1 MIIEFGS
8 FQLKMGLIELIVI
21 GFGAIPLLYISGMI
35 LEMVLKSG
43 C

>member
-1 MIIEFGS
+1 MIIKFGS
-8 FQLKMGLIELIVI
+8 FCFEIGLVELVLIGMG
-21 GFGAIPLLYISGMI
+21 FIPVLYISGMI